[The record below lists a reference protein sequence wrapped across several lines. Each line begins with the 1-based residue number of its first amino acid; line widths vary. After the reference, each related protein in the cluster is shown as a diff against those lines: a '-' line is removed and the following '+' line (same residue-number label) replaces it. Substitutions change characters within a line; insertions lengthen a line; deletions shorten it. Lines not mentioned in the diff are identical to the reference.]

1 VNALSTVWVL
11 VVVSIV
17 LLLQRIQN
25 RET

>member
-1 VNALSTVWVL
+1 LSTVWVL